1 MAKVGLKYIVFAP
14 ITERPAKSRP
24 VYGTGVVVGKA
35 ISADFEVSTSEG
47 KLFADDI
54 LAEYQSQF
62 QGGTL
67 TLGVDDLSH
76 EVQVAILGNKLVTE
90 GGKKVLK
97 KGAQNSPPHGG
108 CGFIKTRV
116 KNSKRTF
123 IVRWILDIAFH
134 EPNDSTETKGD
145 TITFQTPKVEGTFM
159 PVEGYGDDDYVE
171 EVEFD
176 TYDDAEAW
184 LNTQANIS
192 TASGASVASVSAPA
206 RTTGS
211 TSSTTETTSL
221 STSK

>member
-1 MAKVGLKYIVFAP
+1 MAKTGLKYCVFAP
-14 ITERPAKSRP
+14 ITSRPAKSRP
-24 VYGTGVVVGKA
+24 VYGTGFVVGRL
-35 ISADFEVSTSEG
+35 ISANFEVNTSEG
-47 KLFADDI
+47 KLYADDM
-54 LAEYQSQF
+54 LAEYQAIVTD
-62 QGGTL
+62 GTI
-67 TLGVDDLSH
+67 TLGTDDLTN
-76 EVQVAILGNKLVTE
+76 EVQVGLLGNRIVTE

-97 KGAQNSPPHGG
+97 KGALNAAPHGG
-108 CGFIKTRV
+108 CGFVKTMTR
-116 KNSKRTF
+116 KGKTSY
-123 IVRWILDIAFH
+123 IARWLLDTVFH
-134 EPNDSTETKGD
+134 EPSDSTATKGD
-145 TITFQTPKVEGTFM
+145 SITFQTPEIEGTFM

-221 STSK
+221 STGK